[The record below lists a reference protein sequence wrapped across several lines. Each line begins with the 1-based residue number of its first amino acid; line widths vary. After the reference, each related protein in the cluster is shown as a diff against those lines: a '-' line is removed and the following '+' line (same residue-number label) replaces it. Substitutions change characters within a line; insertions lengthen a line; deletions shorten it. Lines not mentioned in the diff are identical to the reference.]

1 MCGLPYQT
9 DACEFPRPRTCMHG
23 VPQPARQSRAR
34 SSVDKVALSNRGRH
48 TQTFNLYMLVDRL
61 PLALA
66 YIHQAIER
74 KAAAR
79 GKHDLWGL
87 SRVQIKDKGG

>member
-1 MCGLPYQT
+1 
-9 DACEFPRPRTCMHG
+9 MHG
-23 VPQPARQSRAR
+23 VPRPARQSRAR

-61 PLALA
+61 PPALA

-87 SRVQIKDKGG
+87 SRVQIKDKGY